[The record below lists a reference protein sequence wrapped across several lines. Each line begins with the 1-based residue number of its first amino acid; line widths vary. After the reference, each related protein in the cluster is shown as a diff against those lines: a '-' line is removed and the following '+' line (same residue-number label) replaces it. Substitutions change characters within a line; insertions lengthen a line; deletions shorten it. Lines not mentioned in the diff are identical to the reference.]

1 MTQSRLWASQSI
13 LVFSHVGN
21 VHVQYLMLCSACIT
35 SSVDCFICSF
45 IHIYQTHYNYRHM
58 NTQDFVS
65 KLFFFNQMSSKARIL
80 FKNDLRHII
89 EIRKVDVTK

>member
-1 MTQSRLWASQSI
+1 
-13 LVFSHVGN
+13 
-21 VHVQYLMLCSACIT
+21 
-35 SSVDCFICSF
+35 
-45 IHIYQTHYNYRHM
+45 M

>member
-45 IHIYQTHYNYRHM
+45 IHIYQKHYNYRHM

-65 KLFFFNQMSSKARIL
+65 KLFFLIF